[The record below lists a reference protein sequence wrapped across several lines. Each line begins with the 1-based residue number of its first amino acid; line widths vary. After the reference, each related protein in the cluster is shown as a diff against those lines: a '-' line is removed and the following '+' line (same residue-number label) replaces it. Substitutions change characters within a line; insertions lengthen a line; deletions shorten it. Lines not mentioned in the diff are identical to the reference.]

1 MPTTTTQKNIQ
12 EIERPPVVVV
22 LGHIDHG
29 KSTLLDY
36 IRKTN
41 TTEKEV
47 GGITQHISAYEVEHK
62 AKDGTGKRITFLD
75 TPGHA
80 AFTKMRKRGA
90 NLADVA
96 IVVVSAEDGVK
107 QQTLEVLTMLKE
119 NNMPY
124 IIAINKTD
132 RPNANVEKIKQ
143 ELAEHEVLVEGYG
156 GDIPVVSISAKTGAG
171 IEELLEMML
180 LVAELQELKGNTN
193 LPAEGVV
200 VESHVDPREGV
211 SATLII
217 KNGTLKREMYI
228 AADTALAPVR
238 RIDAFLNHNAEEATF
253 SSPVLLT
260 GFNTTPQ
267 VGVSFKSFKTKKEAA
282 AHIKEQSQIKT
293 APQSGT
299 QQEEE
304 DNPESSE
311 ISEHVIPV
319 VIKADTTGS
328 LEALGHE
335 IEKLEGETKTFK
347 IIHRGVGNIE
357 EGDLKF
363 ASSGKHT
370 IITGFNVSVGKPAE
384 KAALQHDL
392 AIKTFSIIYELI
404 EWLSEE
410 IKKRTPKITVEEET
424 GTAKIMKTFS
434 KAKGKQVVGGKV
446 LTGELTVPGKIKI
459 ARRGNEIDKGE
470 IVELQQQKAKTKS
483 VKDGFEFGAMIES
496 KHDIAA
502 GDTIEAFTLVEK

>member
-1 MPTTTTQKNIQ
+1 MPVTTTQKNIH
-12 EIERPPVVVV
+12 EMERPPVVVV

-41 TTEKEV
+41 TTEKEA
-47 GGITQHISAYEVEHK
+47 GGITQHISAYEVEYK
-62 AKDGTGKRITFLD
+62 TKDGAEKRITFLD
-75 TPGHA
+75 TPGHT
-80 AFTKMRKRGA
+80 AFTKMRERGA
-90 NLADVA
+90 HLADVA

-119 NNMPY
+119 DKIPY
-124 IIAINKTD
+124 IVAINKID

-156 GDIPVVSISAKTGAG
+156 GDIPVVSISAKTGVG
-171 IEELLEMML
+171 IDELLEMML

-200 VESHVDPREGV
+200 VESHIDPREGI

-217 KNGTLKREMYI
+217 KNGTLKREMYV

-238 RIDAFLNHNAEEATF
+238 RIDTFLNHNAEEATF

-260 GFNTTPQ
+260 GFNATPQ
-267 VGVSFKSFKTKKEAA
+267 VGVLFKSFKTKKEAGVY
-282 AHIKEQSQIKT
+282 IKEQSQIKT
-293 APQSGT
+293 TPQSST
-299 QQEEE
+299 QQQGDE
-304 DNPESSE
+304 PENSE
-311 ISEHVIPV
+311 VSEHVVPI

-328 LEALGHE
+328 LEALEHE
-335 IEKLEGETKTFK
+335 IKKLEGEMKTFK

-357 EGDLKF
+357 EGDLKI

-384 KAALQHDL
+384 KAALQHGL

-459 ARRGNEIDKGE
+459 MRRGNEIDKGE

-496 KHDIAA
+496 KHDIAT
-502 GDTIEAFTLVEK
+502 GDTIEAFQLVEK